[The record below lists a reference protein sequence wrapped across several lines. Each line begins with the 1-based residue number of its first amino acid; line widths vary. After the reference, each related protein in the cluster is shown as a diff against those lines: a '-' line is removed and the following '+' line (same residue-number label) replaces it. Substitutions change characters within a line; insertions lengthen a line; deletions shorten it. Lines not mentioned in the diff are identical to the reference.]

1 MSIPTRE
8 TTFGTLKYEGQ
19 NYKIFSTPIGEQQ
32 KEIIKEFKKVHNYGY
47 STASWIFNIYEWEI
61 EDNKLFLTNVGS
73 FLAPDDREYNILME
87 LFGTNKLLAN
97 WNNIKIK
104 ALVKK
109 IDEKML
115 EKSIKECQREV
126 LIFEFKEGLL
136 QTLNKE
142 IETYRMKVLKNYVE
156 D

>member
-1 MSIPTRE
+1 MSIPTKE
-8 TTFGTLKYEGQ
+8 TTFGTLKYKGQ
-19 NYKIFSTPIGEQQ
+19 TYDIFSIPIGEQQ
-32 KEIIKEFKKVHNYGY
+32 KEMIKEFKKAHNYGY
-47 STASWIFNIYEWEI
+47 STASWIFNIYEWKI

-73 FLAPDDREYNILME
+73 VLAPDDSEYDILME

-97 WNNIKIK
+97 WKDIKIK

-115 EKSIKECQREV
+115 ENSIKESQREV

-136 QTLNKE
+136 QTVNKE
-142 IETYRMKVLKNYVE
+142 IETYRMKVLKNYIE